1 MDLDYLTLVLNSP
14 IVQMQAERDSGGSVI
29 KHWSVSQIEQVV
41 IPMLDKDSQITLGN
55 MVRESFTLR
64 KKSRELIKIAQLA
77 VEIAIEEDEEK
88 SFSYIVERL

>member
-1 MDLDYLTLVLNSP
+1 
-14 IVQMQAERDSGGSVI
+14 
-29 KHWSVSQIEQVV
+29 
-41 IPMLDKDSQITLGN
+41 MLDKDSQITLGN

-88 SFSYIVERL
+88 SYPYIVERL